1 MRGLHP
7 TNQEEVSNATVHLK
21 DCTYATWPDKCPQL
35 DQFSDTS
42 VARLPP
48 LPSQEYLARCLNA
61 VLFFNITNSKAYSAH
76 TRAFVATFGPI
87 NETGIASTLKNPDHV
102 AKQAQEMTEQARQK
116 EAERG
121 KPLRYVGIGLAGLAG
136 GALIGVTGGLAAPL
150 VGSAVGGFLTTIGV
164 GGTAAGM
171 LATGL
176 ATSSVVCGTLFGAYG
191 AKSTAAMVERH
202 MREVR
207 DLAMV
212 PVRPPKE
219 TLAVR
224 LCVSGW
230 LHGQNDVIAPW
241 TVFGDDCDTYA
252 LQWVR
257 SCPFLMSSLVLTD
270 LQEVKALQD
279 LSNALNALIKSKAMG
294 YVKAQIIKRT
304 ILAGLMTVL
313 SPTAWLKFGQ
323 IIGQS
328 SLLCLLLCQ

>member
-1 MRGLHP
+1 M
-7 TNQEEVSNATVHLK
+7 
-21 DCTYATWPDKCPQL
+21 
-35 DQFSDTS
+35 
-42 VARLPP
+42 
-48 LPSQEYLARCLNA
+48 
-61 VLFFNITNSKAYSAH
+61 NITDAKSYSAQ

-87 NETGIASTLKNPDHV
+87 DEHGIVSTLKHPDH
-102 AKQAQEMTEQARQK
+102 AAAQAQEMTEHTRQR
-116 EAERG
+116 AADRS
-121 KPLRYVGIGLAGLAG
+121 KPLRWAGMGLAGLAG

-212 PVRPPKE
+212 PVRTPKE

-230 LHGQNDVIAPW
+230 LYDQKDVTAPW

-257 SCPFLMSSLVLTD
+257 CCC
-270 LQEVKALQD
+270 LQAVYD
-279 LSNALNALIKSKAMG
+279 S
-294 YVKAQIIKRT
+294 
-304 ILAGLMTVL
+304 
-313 SPTAWLKFGQ
+313 
-323 IIGQS
+323 
-328 SLLCLLLCQ
+328 